1 MRCSKIKCGKKRM
14 KEISE
19 MREEK
24 KMSECKGGG
33 VQQVL
38 RGVQKIKGRSRK
50 EGARMGLWTLGWAG
64 STHGLWVGSGE
75 SI

>member
-1 MRCSKIKCGKKRM
+1 MRCSKIKCGKKRK

-24 KMSECKGGG
+24 KKSECKGG
-33 VQQVL
+33 
-38 RGVQKIKGRSRK
+38 GVQKIKGRSRK